1 LCGYLFVRRIRDD
14 GDARYKGTVTQ
25 NFVNECDESNCAN
38 TGTLTGNDGSA
49 IALPVVQTGG
59 GEPGPQGPKGDTGD
73 TGPQGPQGP
82 QPLCKTY
89 LAIIHLRFLQM
100 D

>member
-59 GEPGPQGPKGDTGD
+59 GEPGPQGP
-73 TGPQGPQGP
+73 QGP